1 LENTSKQIFREQT
14 RLLHVNS
21 MVPIVVSVIAGAML
35 CWSLQ
40 AVISLTVLVSWFVI
54 FFTISVIRLALLFL
68 FRNEKT
74 EHREKEHWHR
84 NFLICTYAIAAV
96 WGSASFF
103 LFPEHS
109 LSHQIV
115 FFMIVLGM
123 AAGGI
128 SSLCPSLPVVGG
140 FLSLLLIPL
149 IVKMITLGGAEALFK
164 GSLVLLFWAVILIGA
179 VKMSASIR
187 ENIQLHLQ
195 SVAKEKILKLSEER
209 YRHIFS
215 HAPLGIFHY
224 DAEGVIV
231 DCNEKFIRIIGSSRK
246 LLIGLRM
253 LEKLQDREMLRAIK
267 DSLTIGESYYEGDY
281 TSVTGNVTTPFRA
294 FFKAIKTTEEITIG
308 GVGIVEDFTEK
319 KQSEELIQYHASYDP
334 LTGLSNRRLLI
345 DHLGTE
351 MSRARRHG
359 HFGALL
365 FLDLDYFKTIND
377 SLGHSVGDELLQ
389 IVAKRITECIRK
401 EDTAARMGGDE
412 FLIIITE
419 LDNTIGLASYKAR
432 EIAEKIKLCISAPCQ
447 IKGHDLH
454 ITPSIGVSIF
464 PLPDKEVD
472 DVVKQADSAMYR
484 AKADGRNTICFF
496 LPHMQEAA
504 DEKLLL
510 HTEIRKALA
519 NDQFALHYQPQVDLS
534 GKLVGAEALIRWQ
547 HPKRGLVPPG
557 AFLEIAEETGLMP
570 DIGQWVLREACKH
583 IKKWTDEGLLGNSHT
598 ISVNISG
605 KEITAPGYVD
615 MVMSILEDTG
625 ADPNHLGIELTESS
639 LVPTGTDIVEKI
651 MTFRKMGIK
660 FSVDDFGTGYSSLS
674 YLKSLPLNTLK
685 IDRSFVNDIED
696 ASHDV
701 VLVDTIISMAKNLRL
716 EVVAEGVETEQQLL
730 YLNTRGCVVFQGF
743 YFSKPVEIEIFTK
756 MLELGSSNL
765 DGLKTT

>member
-1 LENTSKQIFREQT
+1 
-14 RLLHVNS
+14 
-21 MVPIVVSVIAGAML
+21 M
-35 CWSLQ
+35 
-40 AVISLTVLVSWFVI
+40 AVIQ
-54 FFTISVIRLALLFL
+54 
-68 FRNEKT
+68 
-74 EHREKEHWHR
+74 
-84 NFLICTYAIAAV
+84 
-96 WGSASFF
+96 SA
-103 LFPEHS
+103 
-109 LSHQIV
+109 
-115 FFMIVLGM
+115 
-123 AAGGI
+123 
-128 SSLCPSLPVVGG
+128 
-140 FLSLLLIPL
+140 
-149 IVKMITLGGAEALFK
+149 
-164 GSLVLLFWAVILIGA
+164 
-179 VKMSASIR
+179 
-187 ENIQLHLQ
+187 
-195 SVAKEKILKLSEER
+195 
-209 YRHIFS
+209 
-215 HAPLGIFHY
+215 
-224 DAEGVIV
+224 
-231 DCNEKFIRIIGSSRK
+231 
-246 LLIGLRM
+246 
-253 LEKLQDREMLRAIK
+253 
-267 DSLTIGESYYEGDY
+267 
-281 TSVTGNVTTPFRA
+281 
-294 FFKAIKTTEEITIG
+294 
-308 GVGIVEDFTEK
+308 
-319 KQSEELIQYHASYDP
+319 
-334 LTGLSNRRLLI
+334 
-345 DHLGTE
+345 
-351 MSRARRHG
+351 
-359 HFGALL
+359 
-365 FLDLDYFKTIND
+365 
-377 SLGHSVGDELLQ
+377 
-389 IVAKRITECIRK
+389 
-401 EDTAARMGGDE
+401 
-412 FLIIITE
+412 
-419 LDNTIGLASYKAR
+419 
-432 EIAEKIKLCISAPCQ
+432 
-447 IKGHDLH
+447 
-454 ITPSIGVSIF
+454 
-464 PLPDKEVD
+464 
-472 DVVKQADSAMYR
+472 
-484 AKADGRNTICFF
+484 FF

-547 HPKRGLVPPG
+547 HPKTGLVPPG